1 MLTTASHRPRG
12 RPRVGDG
19 FPHGADGDLLRLA
32 GRLARV
38 AAAGRLR
45 DRKDG
50 PVRVSGVARH
60 DAPCAP
66 AFRRRRGF
74 QVGRPRGDWRAVVRL
89 QARRAKLRLRQ
100 LCRPRSR
107 WFRRN
112 AGTLAVG
119 VGFGLLVLAAMFG
132 LYQLVWKPNPA
143 FAGAS
148 QAIREKIVGLGIGR
162 LWMYAAVGVF
172 YALCHSALEEYYWR
186 WFVFGQ
192 LRSRLRLVSA
202 VAISSLAFMAHHVI
216 LLATYFGWSS
226 PWTYAFS
233 LSVAAGGAVWAWL
246 YERSGSLIGPW
257 LSHLV
262 VDAAIFLVGYDW
274 PETCWCARARRATV
288 SHGFSAPRARAC
300 SGSLRSRIRRLG
312 GWLAVSQ
319 YRPSCLTVSV
329 NLSKSTGLTT

>member
-1 MLTTASHRPRG
+1 MLRPQHNVHGAAVLVAMSFPTVLTVAYFVLLAGSPAWLQQAVYAIGKTLQFVFPAVLVMLLRV
-12 RPRVGDG
+12 RRRVGSDG
-19 FPHGADGDLLRLA
+19 A
-32 GRLARV
+32 
-38 AAAGRLR
+38 
-45 DRKDG
+45 
-50 PVRVSGVARH
+50 SG
-60 DAPCAP
+60 
-66 AFRRRRGF
+66 G
-74 QVGRPRGDWRAVVRL
+74 WRMAAVVRL
-89 QARRAKLRLRQ
+89 QARRAKLRLWQ

-112 AGTLAVG
+112 VGSLAIG

-132 LYQLVWKPNPA
+132 LYQLMWSANPA

-148 QAIREKIVGLGIGR
+148 QAIRKKIVGLGIDR

-192 LRSRLRLVSA
+192 LRNRLRLVSA

-233 LSVAAGGAVWAWL
+233 LSVAAGGAFWAWL

-262 VDAAIFLVGYDW
+262 VDAAIFLVGYDL
-274 PETCWCARARRATV
+274 ARDLL
-288 SHGFSAPRARAC
+288 
-300 SGSLRSRIRRLG
+300 SGAG
-312 GWLAVSQ
+312 
-319 YRPSCLTVSV
+319 
-329 NLSKSTGLTT
+329 